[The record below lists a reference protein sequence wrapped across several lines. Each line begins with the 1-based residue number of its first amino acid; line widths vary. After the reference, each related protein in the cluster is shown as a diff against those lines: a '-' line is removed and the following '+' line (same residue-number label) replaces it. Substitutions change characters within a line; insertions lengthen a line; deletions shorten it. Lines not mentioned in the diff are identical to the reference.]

1 MEGLLMSLKAIP
13 VEPSLL
19 LLYRLPGGAVEIW
32 LTRVNSAGDCLNED
46 FIGEP
51 FKGLAFVE

>member
-1 MEGLLMSLKAIP
+1 MISLKAIP

-32 LTRVNSAGDCLNED
+32 LTRVYSAGDCLNED